1 MFGRGRRKVNS
12 RQRRKKV
19 QRRRTQRRQQ
29 RGGSDH
35 KGVDLVIARYKEDLD
50 WMKDYLNRPFAR
62 AFIYNKGNSIV
73 EPLAFTNPETKCVIE
88 NIPNVGVC
96 DHTIIHHIVDKYD
109 TLGDLT
115 LFAPG
120 SADISYK
127 HCDKAGIFRFTVD
140 KVFKTKNTVLNVYKF
155 DVPIAEA
162 MYNFKM
168 DEYPPQGTDNN
179 PNAGNFMQKSADI
192 RPFGEWYKA
201 NIPEGETKNGTFFGI
216 MAVTRDHIHRRPK
229 SFYENLLKQVSTHKF
244 HEASHFLERSY
255 AGMFHP
261 VPEECVFPQDSIKV
275 AIDGLNGYMNLR
287 RKI

>member
-1 MFGRGRRKVNS
+1 MFGRGRRRMNS
-12 RQRRKKV
+12 RQRRKKLRGGAT
-19 QRRRTQRRQQ
+19 RRKQ
-29 RGGSDH
+29 RGGS
-35 KGVDLVIARYKEDLD
+35 KGKKVDLVIARYKEGLD
-50 WMKDYLNRPFAR
+50 WMKDYLDRPFSR

-73 EPLAFTNPETKCVIE
+73 EPLVFTNPETKCVVE

-96 DHTIIHHIVDKYD
+96 DHTIVHHIVDKYD
-109 TLGDLT
+109 DLGDIT

-140 KVFKTKNTVLNVYKF
+140 KAFDTKNTVLNVYKF

-168 DEYPPQGTDNN
+168 DEYPPQAANNN

-192 RPFGEWYKA
+192 RPFGEWYRA
-201 NIPEGETKNGTFFGI
+201 NIPNADTKNATFFGI
-216 MAVTRDHIHRRPK
+216 MAVARDHIHRRPK

-255 AGMFHP
+255 PGMFHP
-261 VPEECVFPQDSIKV
+261 VPEESMFPQDSIKV
-275 AIDGLNGYMNLR
+275 AVGGLKGYMDLR